1 VEHVLSS
8 APSPIRWTIH
18 CPAVLGP
25 PVEPRR
31 SVPRRPHSTSAETT
45 LPFLLHMGKL
55 KVEDNPKLLMY
66 FLNPILNYFMD
77 LVIYRGIIDA
87 ILVYDFRDP
96 DL

>member
-1 VEHVLSS
+1 
-8 APSPIRWTIH
+8 
-18 CPAVLGP
+18 
-25 PVEPRR
+25 
-31 SVPRRPHSTSAETT
+31 
-45 LPFLLHMGKL
+45 MGKL

-77 LVIYRGIIDA
+77 LVIYRGIIDV